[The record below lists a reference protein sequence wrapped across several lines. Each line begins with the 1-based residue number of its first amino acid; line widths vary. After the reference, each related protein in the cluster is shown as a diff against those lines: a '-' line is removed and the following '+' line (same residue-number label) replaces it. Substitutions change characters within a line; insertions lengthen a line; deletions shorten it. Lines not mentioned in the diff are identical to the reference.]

1 HNAQNN
7 KAILTWHILSKKLH
21 SDEDPKLSLR
31 VQVVSVTENFCQRFP
46 HELAKKLANDVFRAR
61 RIYDIMWML
70 SINQIL
76 SIKNITTNNIRRVT
90 QKDIYKV
97 VNY

>member
-1 HNAQNN
+1 MYEELYNNTHNAQNN
-7 KAILTWHILSKKLH
+7 EAILTQHILNKKLH

-61 RIYDIMWML
+61 RIYDIMRIL
-70 SINQIL
+70 SVNQIQ
-76 SIKNITTNNIRRVT
+76 SIKTL
-90 QKDIYKV
+90 
-97 VNY
+97 